1 MRKRLYPS
9 LKQQIDDEIISDMT
23 KINKEVENYYKNF
36 LTSTISQEKMKDYE
50 DHFALFTSNLQNPKL
65 CQDEASE
72 LEHELTKDEL
82 LNALKGFQPVKPHV
96 TTVLQKKK
104 MKLSSNFYGKI

>member
-1 MRKRLYPS
+1 MQKYD
-9 LKQQIDDEIISDMT
+9 KIISDT
-23 KINKEVENYYKNF
+23 SKINKEIENYYKNF

-50 DHFALFTSNLQNPKL
+50 DHFALFTSNLQNSKL

-82 LNALKGFQPVKPHV
+82 LNALRGPD
-96 TTVLQKKK
+96 
-104 MKLSSNFYGKI
+104 